1 MEKRYDVIGIENL
14 IMDFAVRI
22 NRLPK
27 TDGFAYIRD
36 YCWQSG
42 GNASSAIV
50 ALARLGARCG
60 MVGTTGSDAFGSFCR
75 EDMQRHGVDTS
86 HIRQVP
92 GSTTFCIC
100 LAEEETQGRSILGK
114 PGDVGRLSDEEIDEG
129 YIAKARAIHFG
140 LPYTPASDAAIRF
153 ARKHNILVSL
163 DAGGPVPNAE
173 DLAAKADILIMSESF
188 YGALFQ
194 NASYEENCASLLA
207 KGPQV
212 VIVTLGKNGC
222 AGADANGTFRLES
235 FAGCGF
241 EIVDSTGAGDVFHGG
256 FLYAWLHRYGR
267 APYHYTIKD
276 CARFASAVS
285 YINCM
290 SLGGRTGIPDLAMVD
305 TFLQKKTVDFN
316 LLAERR
322 EFYKNAMFRQ
332 GAPAG
337 PRTPDQAS
345 KTL

>member
-1 MEKRYDVIGIENL
+1 MEKQYDVIGIENL

-22 NRLPK
+22 NKLPK

-42 GNASSAIV
+42 GNAASAIV

-60 MVGTTGSDAFGSFCR
+60 MVGTTGSDAFGSFCK
-75 EDMQRHGVDTS
+75 EDMQRHGVDVS

-114 PGDVGRLSDEEIDEG
+114 LGDVGRLSDEEIDES
-129 YIAKARAIHFG
+129 YIAQAKAIHFG
-140 LPYTPASDAAIRF
+140 LPYTPANDTAIRF
-153 ARKHNILVSL
+153 AREHGVLVSL
-163 DAGGPVPNAE
+163 DAGGPVPNAQE
-173 DLAAKADILIMSESF
+173 LAAKADILIMSESF

-194 NASYEENCASLLA
+194 NANYEENCASLLNR
-207 KGPQV
+207 GPQV

-222 AGADANGTFRLES
+222 AGADTQGAFRLGS
-235 FAGCGF
+235 FADCGY

-256 FLYAWLHRYGR
+256 FLYAWLHRYGK
-267 APYHYTIKD
+267 APFHYTLKD

-290 SLGGRTGIPDLAMVD
+290 SLGGRTGIPDLEMVD
-305 TFLQKKTVDFN
+305 TFLRDKTVD
-316 LLAERR
+316 LARFAQRR
-322 EFYKNAMFRQ
+322 DFYKSAMFR
-332 GAPAG
+332 
-337 PRTPDQAS
+337 
-345 KTL
+345 